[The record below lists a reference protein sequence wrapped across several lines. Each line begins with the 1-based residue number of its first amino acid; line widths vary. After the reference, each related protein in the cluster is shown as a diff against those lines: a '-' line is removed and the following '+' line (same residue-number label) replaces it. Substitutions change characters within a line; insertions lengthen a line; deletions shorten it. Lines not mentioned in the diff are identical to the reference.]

1 MLVVRFA
8 WAASWRQ
15 GARLIWTESYM
26 TESEMIDAM
35 LEFYALRP
43 ERFKVDLSNGLQA
56 IHSKA
61 LQKMIAYSLIE
72 RGDKPGFHFLTQRGY
87 EAYKSGGFDKW
98 LASTEKREAETHQ
111 AAIISAN
118 STQTA
123 TRIAWITGGLALI
136 ATSISVLQYVDSQST
151 EKEVNELKS
160 QLKSLSQRLP
170 AQKTSRK
177 ENLVRVNSL
186 PTAQMKKK

>member
-1 MLVVRFA
+1 
-8 WAASWRQ
+8 
-15 GARLIWTESYM
+15 
-26 TESEMIDAM
+26 MIDAM

-43 ERFKVDLSNGLQA
+43 ERFKVDLNNGLRE

-61 LQKMIAYSLIE
+61 LQKMIAYTLIE

-87 EAYKSGGFDKW
+87 EAYNSGGFDKW
-98 LASTEKREAETHQ
+98 LASTEKREAEAHQ
-111 AAIISAN
+111 ATIISAN

-151 EKEVNELKS
+151 EKEVNELKL

-170 AQKTSRK
+170 TQTTSRK
-177 ENLVRVNSL
+177 EPPVRVDSL
-186 PTAQMKKK
+186 PSPKTKKK